1 VTNRSRARWSLAVAL
16 AAHGAAIAWT
26 MTRPVRVSAPDGLRA
41 QPIEVEVATE
51 PTPPA
56 PEPLPEPATPGAV
69 APPQAAAVRVAP
81 RTETAPGAPSAPE
94 SADTSAAPI
103 AADPGGAATWSFS
116 PTTSAPAAPVHPS
129 TASPVDGALATA
141 TAVGVAGVL
150 AEAEKKAASRARKPF
165 KLTPKDLSLGI
176 VPGGQYASVA
186 RDRVRNSLTPL
197 NGHALLEFWT
207 DSHGVVARVRVLNAS
222 SDPRAWDE
230 LAGELA
236 EDARSSFPL
245 KIPSDA
251 DGLIVTVDVT
261 SAMKT
266 LSGSSASQG
275 TLAKALGTLMDP
287 ADAILD
293 SKASPQRIVAAKV
306 VGVEAF

>member
-1 VTNRSRARWSLAVAL
+1 VTNRSRTRWSLAVAL
-16 AAHGAAIAWT
+16 AAHALVIAWT
-26 MTRPVRVSAPDGLRA
+26 MTRPKASTPEARYV
-41 QPIEVEVATE
+41 QPLEVEVALE
-51 PTPPA
+51 PPPSPPA
-56 PEPLPEPATPGAV
+56 PPEPSSPGARSPIPQAVASRLAHAPSTAPENAPATP
-69 APPQAAAVRVAP
+69 
-81 RTETAPGAPSAPE
+81 
-94 SADTSAAPI
+94 DTSAPPI

-116 PTTSAPAAPVHPS
+116 PTTASPAPSSLPS

-150 AEAEKKAASRARKPF
+150 AEAQTKAASRARKPF
-165 KLTPKDLSLGI
+165 KLTPKDLSLGL

-207 DSHGVVARVRVLNAS
+207 DSKGVVERVRVLNAS

-236 EDARSSFPL
+236 EEARSSAPL
-245 KIPSDA
+245 RVPSDA

-261 SAMKT
+261 SAMKS
-266 LSGSSASQG
+266 LSGASASQG
-275 TLAKALGTLMDP
+275 SLMKALGTVMDP

-293 SKASPQRIVAAKV
+293 SKASPQRMVAAKV

>member
-1 VTNRSRARWSLAVAL
+1 
-16 AAHGAAIAWT
+16 

-186 RDRVRNSLTPL
+186 RDRVRNSLTPSTATPCSSS
-197 NGHALLEFWT
+197 GPTAT
-207 DSHGVVARVRVLNAS
+207 ASSRVRVLNAS

-275 TLAKALGTLMDP
+275 TLAKALGPLMDP